1 MFGINLSEPDVSA
14 WTRVDVAVSRD
25 DNDYQDRMLEMRAY
39 CANQARAQ
47 WTYRAPMSRRDVFF
61 LFEDDNDAV
70 VFKLRYG

>member
-14 WTRVDVAVSRD
+14 WARVDVAVSRD

-39 CANQARAQ
+39 CASQARAP
-47 WTYRAPMSRRDVFF
+47 WSYRAPMSRREVFF

-70 VFKLRYG
+70 WFKMRYG